1 MGEKQQQL
9 TATMGKGQNEGG
21 FSEDQL
27 QMYKDCFKLMDIN
40 KDGQLDKNDLRGAF
54 DNVGVLMSEG
64 ELDGLL
70 GEIGGACTY
79 DNMVKMFQEKMAGDG
94 NDSDDLI
101 VQAFKAYDNEGKIDS
116 KMFTHA
122 LMTWG
127 DKMTKAEIDDIFGEF
142 EIDED
147 YMIKSKDVIGLFVAV
162 KEEEKKEEAPPPVV
176 EEAPAE
182 EDEGEA
188 RRRRRRRPLSKWL
201 FQYLN
206 EASNNPGLPSASCTI
221 VHLSDGEPKQFL
233 RPTSARLSLHS

>member
-1 MGEKQQQL
+1 MG
-9 TATMGKGQNEGG
+9 
-21 FSEDQL
+21 
-27 QMYKDCFKLMDIN
+27 DIN

-64 ELDGLL
+64 ELDSLL

-101 VQAFKAYDNEGKIDS
+101 VQAFKAYDFEGKIDS

-147 YMIKSKDVIGLFVAV
+147 YMIKTKDVVSLFVSV
-162 KEEEKKEEAPPPVV
+162 KEEEKKEEPAPVV
-176 EEAPAE
+176 EEAPPAE
-182 EDEGEA
+182 EDEGDA
-188 RRRRRRRPLSKWL
+188 KKKKKKKKK
-201 FQYLN
+201 
-206 EASNNPGLPSASCTI
+206 AA
-221 VHLSDGEPKQFL
+221 K
-233 RPTSARLSLHS
+233 